1 MKNLKNSLVIFG
13 LMLSMVACK
22 KSRDIPHYTV
32 SKVIKTDTVT
42 TVNVHIASRI
52 SRGDLLLIAGQV
64 KEDSSQLKNLKV
76 SFLLP
81 GNSEISA
88 GDNSYY
94 ASARFIDA
102 GKPALSDTVK
112 DYNGNYVRLKIFGIS
127 NEQAKHLLGMQPHEI
142 AGKNVLGKFIDDYN
156 HTVIIPFNDPHDPKK
171 EIYIIEL
178 DSTANVVSKTIPQV
192 VKDGNTNKWIVTQ
205 HGDYMTLKDSVLT
218 QFGADGLG
226 MPFNSIKAGI

>member
-1 MKNLKNSLVIFG
+1 MIFC
-13 LMLSMVACK
+13 LAIAIFACSK
-22 KSRDIPHYTV
+22 HKDIPHYTV

-42 TVNVHIASRI
+42 TMNVHIANRI
-52 SRGDLLLIAGQV
+52 NRGQLLLIAGKV

-81 GNSEISA
+81 GNSETSA
-88 GDNSYY
+88 GENSYY
-94 ASARFIDA
+94 ASVRFIDA
-102 GKPALSDTVK
+102 GKSTLTDTVK
-112 DYNGNYVRLKIFGIS
+112 DYNGNYLRLEIFGV
-127 NEQAKHLLGMQPHEI
+127 NKDQAKHLLGMKPQEI
-142 AGKNVLGKFIDDYN
+142 SGKNVLGKFVDDYN

-192 VKDGNTNKWIVTQ
+192 VKDGSTDKWIVTQ

>member
-1 MKNLKNSLVIFG
+1 MKNLRNCLLIFCLSILVF
-13 LMLSMVACK
+13 ACSK
-22 KSRDIPHYTV
+22 HKDIPPYTV
-32 SKVIKTDTVT
+32 SKVIKTDTLN
-42 TVNVHIASRI
+42 TVNVHIANRI
-52 SRGDLLLIAGQV
+52 SRGDLLLIAGKV
-64 KEDSSQLKNLKV
+64 KEDSSQLQHLKV

-94 ASARFIDA
+94 ASVRFIDA
-102 GKPALSDTVK
+102 GKSALTDTVK
-112 DYNGNYVRLKIFGIS
+112 DYNGNYLHIQIFGLS
-127 NEQAKHLLGMQPHEI
+127 KGQAGHLLSMKPQEI
-142 AGKNVLGKFIDDYN
+142 SGKNVLGKFVDDYN

-171 EIYIIEL
+171 EVYIIEL

-192 VKDGNTNKWIVTQ
+192 VKDGNTEKWIVTQ

>member
-1 MKNLKNSLVIFG
+1 MKVLAKSVLPICLITIFF
-13 LMLSMVACK
+13 ACK
-22 KSRDIPHYTV
+22 KPQDVPHYTV
-32 SKVIKTDTVT
+32 SKIFKTDTAT
-42 TVNVHIASRI
+42 TVNVHIANRMTQAQLI
-52 SRGDLLLIAGQV
+52 LIAGKV
-64 KEDSSQLKNLKV
+64 KKDSAQLQNLHI

-81 GNSEISA
+81 GNTETSA
-88 GDNSYY
+88 GEHSYY
-94 ASARFIDA
+94 ASAKFVNA
-102 GKPALSDTVK
+102 NQVASFDTLK
-112 DYNGNYVRLKIFGIS
+112 DEDGNAVRLKIFGL
-127 NEQAKHLLGMQPHEI
+127 NQEKAKHLLALKPDEI
-142 AGKNVLGKFIDDYN
+142 IAKNVLGRFIDDYN

-192 VKDGNTNKWIVTQ
+192 VKDGNIDKWIVTQ

>member
-1 MKNLKNSLVIFG
+1 MKNLKNSLVIFV

-76 SFLLP
+76 CFLLP

-102 GKPALSDTVK
+102 GKPALSD
-112 DYNGNYVRLKIFGIS
+112 
-127 NEQAKHLLGMQPHEI
+127 
-142 AGKNVLGKFIDDYN
+142 
-156 HTVIIPFNDPHDPKK
+156 
-171 EIYIIEL
+171 
-178 DSTANVVSKTIPQV
+178 
-192 VKDGNTNKWIVTQ
+192 
-205 HGDYMTLKDSVLT
+205 
-218 QFGADGLG
+218 
-226 MPFNSIKAGI
+226 

>member
-1 MKNLKNSLVIFG
+1 MKNFKNSLVIFC
-13 LMLSMVACK
+13 LAITVSACK
-22 KSRDIPHYTV
+22 HRDIPHYTV

-52 SRGDLLLIAGQV
+52 NRGELLLIAGKV

-88 GDNSYY
+88 GENSYY
-94 ASARFIDA
+94 ASARFIEA
-102 GKPALSDTVK
+102 GKAALSDTVK
-112 DYNGNYVRLKIFGIS
+112 DYNGNYLHLNIFGV
-127 NEQAKHLLGMQPHEI
+127 NQDKAKHLLGMKPQEI
-142 AGKNVLGKFIDDYN
+142 SGKNVLGKFVDDYN
-156 HTVIIPFNDPHDPKK
+156 HTVIIPFSDPTDPKK
-171 EIYIIEL
+171 EVYIIEL
-178 DSTANVVSKTIPQV
+178 DSTATVVSKTIPQV

-205 HGDYMTLKDSVLT
+205 HGDYMTLKDSILT

>member
-1 MKNLKNSLVIFG
+1 MRNFKNSLLILCMAITV
-13 LMLSMVACK
+13 SACK
-22 KSRDIPHYTV
+22 HKDIPHYTV
-32 SKVIKTDTVT
+32 SKVIKTDTVN
-42 TVNVHIASRI
+42 TVNVHIANRI
-52 SRGDLLLIAGQV
+52 NRGELLLIAGKV

-88 GDNSYY
+88 GENSYY
-94 ASARFIDA
+94 ASARFIEA
-102 GKPALSDTVK
+102 GKAALTDTVK
-112 DYNGNYVRLKIFGIS
+112 DYNGNYLHLNIYGI
-127 NEQAKHLLGMQPHEI
+127 NKEQAKRLLDMKPQEI
-142 AGKNVLGKFIDDYN
+142 SGKNVLGKFVDDYN
-156 HTVIIPFNDPHDPKK
+156 HTVIIPFNDPTDPKK
-171 EIYIIEL
+171 EVYIIEL